1 MTNTVMD
8 TCRMMWE
15 HLIQASKLRPGEV
28 IDQESVPGSWDSIS
42 KYIEMRQTL
51 ENWEANSL

>member
-1 MTNTVMD
+1 MINTVMG

-15 HLIQASKLRPGEV
+15 HLTQASKLRPEEV
-28 IDQESVPGSWDSIS
+28 IGQESVPGSWNS

>member
-1 MTNTVMD
+1 MTNTVMG

-15 HLIQASKLRPGEV
+15 HLIQASKLRPEEV
-28 IDQESVPGSWDSIS
+28 IGQESVPGSWNSIS

-51 ENWEANSL
+51 EN